1 MTGKCASPH
10 VRELYTSFM
19 IRKQRQEFRD
29 VRVRKGKLKKKKR
42 EKLIGKQ
49 HAIPGK
55 NIKKDSVLIMS
66 TRYGQEGRALNSWI
80 PLRRKF
86 KISPFEGRT

>member
-1 MTGKCASPH
+1 M
-10 VRELYTSFM
+10 
-19 IRKQRQEFRD
+19 
-29 VRVRKGKLKKKKR
+29 
-42 EKLIGKQ
+42 
-49 HAIPGK
+49 AIPGK